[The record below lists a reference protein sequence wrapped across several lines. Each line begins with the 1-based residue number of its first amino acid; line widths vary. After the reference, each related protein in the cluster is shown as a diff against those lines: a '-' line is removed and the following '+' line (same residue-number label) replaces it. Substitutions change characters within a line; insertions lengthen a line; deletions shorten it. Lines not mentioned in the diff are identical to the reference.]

1 MALFVQVGSGT
12 VLDSG
17 FFNAAGIAAIRYTS
31 TSVVTVSLMNPNTA
45 TDVVTITMS
54 SADATYETHG
64 IIAQTIISAAQVQ
77 KTGIITF
84 PQLLPGNRTLTIAI
98 A

>member
-17 FFNAAGIAAIRYTS
+17 FFNAAFVAAIRYTS
-31 TSVVTVSLMNPNTA
+31 TTVVTVSLMNPNTA

-54 SADATYETHG
+54 SADTSYETHG

-77 KTGIITF
+77 KTGIVTF